1 MKYALVTGGSR
12 GIGKAICC
20 KLAELNYPILINYNK
35 NKSEAENTLALIL
48 AAGFKG
54 ELLQFNVAE
63 RNNVKDIL
71 ENWYEKHND
80 DVIEILV
87 NNAGIRN
94 DNLMVFMKDSEWDDV
109 IRTNL
114 DSFYNV
120 TKPLLKNMILNK
132 YGRIISIV
140 SLSGIKGLPGQTNY
154 SASKA
159 GIIAATK
166 SLAQEVGKKNITVNA
181 IAPGFIATEMISNL
195 NEKDLLKMIP
205 LNRFGRTEEVANLV
219 AFLASEKAAY
229 ITGEV
234 ISINGGLYT

>member
-20 KLAELNYPILINYNK
+20 KLAELNYPVLINYNK

-87 NNAGIRN
+87 NNAGIRI

-140 SLSGIKGLPGQTNY
+140 SLSGIKGLSGQTNY